1 MYEIKEAKY
10 GFELTFAGSI
20 DVKEMT
26 QWLADSNIA
35 LRKMVG
41 KKFQVLIHM
50 DELELKPL
58 QEAAKKILID
68 GQAIY
73 KRIGMTRSAVIVPNL
88 LVKMQMENTAKAS
101 GIHEYERYF
110 TKDKIGNAMNWI
122 REGKE

>member
-50 DELELKPL
+50 DELKSL

-88 LVKMQMENTAKAS
+88 HIKMQTENTAKAS
-101 GIHEYERYF
+101 DIHEYERYF
-110 TKDKIGNAMNWI
+110 TKDKIDNAMNWI

>member
-50 DELELKPL
+50 DELKSL

-110 TKDKIGNAMNWI
+110 TKDKIDNAMNWI
-122 REGKE
+122 KEGKE

>member
-10 GFELTFAGSI
+10 GFELTFTGSI

-50 DELELKPL
+50 DELKPL

-88 LVKMQMENTAKAS
+88 LIKMQMENTAKAS

-110 TKDKIGNAMNWI
+110 TKDKIDNAMNWI

>member
-20 DVKEMT
+20 DAKEMT
-26 QWLADSNIA
+26 QWLADSNIV

-50 DELELKPL
+50 DELKSL

-101 GIHEYERYF
+101 DIHEYERYF

>member
-26 QWLADSNIA
+26 QWLADSNIT

-50 DELELKPL
+50 DELKSL

-101 GIHEYERYF
+101 DIHEYERYF
-110 TKDKIGNAMNWI
+110 TKDKIDNAMNWI

>member
-50 DELELKPL
+50 DELKHL

-110 TKDKIGNAMNWI
+110 TKDKIDNAMNWI

>member
-10 GFELTFAGSI
+10 GFELTFTGSI

-50 DELELKPL
+50 DELKPL

-110 TKDKIGNAMNWI
+110 TKDKIDNATNWI
-122 REGKE
+122 KRGKE

>member
-50 DELELKPL
+50 DELKPL

-101 GIHEYERYF
+101 DIHEYERYF
-110 TKDKIGNAMNWI
+110 TKDKIDNAMNWI

>member
-10 GFELTFAGSI
+10 GFELTFVGSI
-20 DVKEMT
+20 DAKEMT

-50 DELELKPL
+50 DELKSL

-68 GQAIY
+68 GQVIY

-101 GIHEYERYF
+101 DIHEYERYF
-110 TKDKIGNAMNWI
+110 TKDKIDNAMNWI

>member
-20 DVKEMT
+20 DAKEMT

-50 DELELKPL
+50 DELKPL

-110 TKDKIGNAMNWI
+110 TKDKIDNAMNWI

>member
-10 GFELTFAGSI
+10 GFKLTFAGSI

-35 LRKMVG
+35 LRRMVG
-41 KKFQVLIHM
+41 KKFQVLIYM
-50 DELELKPL
+50 DELKPL

-110 TKDKIGNAMNWI
+110 TKDKIDNAMNWI
-122 REGKE
+122 KRGKE

>member
-50 DELELKPL
+50 DELKSL

-101 GIHEYERYF
+101 DIHEYERYF
-110 TKDKIGNAMNWI
+110 TKDKIDNAMNWI

>member
-10 GFELTFAGSI
+10 GFELTFTGSI

-50 DELELKPL
+50 DELKSL

-110 TKDKIGNAMNWI
+110 TKDKIDNAMNWI
-122 REGKE
+122 KGGKE

>member
-50 DELELKPL
+50 DELKSL

-110 TKDKIGNAMNWI
+110 TKDKIDNATNWI
-122 REGKE
+122 KGGKE

>member
-50 DELELKPL
+50 DELKPL

-68 GQAIY
+68 GQVIY

-88 LVKMQMENTAKAS
+88 LIKMQMENTAKAS

-110 TKDKIGNAMNWI
+110 TKDKIDNAMNWI

>member
-50 DELELKPL
+50 DELKHL

-122 REGKE
+122 KEGK

>member
-50 DELELKPL
+50 DELKPL

-110 TKDKIGNAMNWI
+110 TKDKIDNAMNWI

>member
-10 GFELTFAGSI
+10 GFELTFTGSI

-50 DELELKPL
+50 DELKPL

-88 LVKMQMENTAKAS
+88 LIKMQMENTAKAS

-110 TKDKIGNAMNWI
+110 TKDKIDNATNWI
-122 REGKE
+122 KGGKE

>member
-50 DELELKPL
+50 DELKSL

-68 GQAIY
+68 GQVIY

-101 GIHEYERYF
+101 DIHEYERYF
-110 TKDKIGNAMNWI
+110 TKDKIDNAMNWI

>member
-10 GFELTFAGSI
+10 GFELIFAGSI

-50 DELELKPL
+50 DELKPL

-110 TKDKIGNAMNWI
+110 TKDKIGNAINWI

>member
-50 DELELKPL
+50 DELKPL
-58 QEAAKKILID
+58 QEVAKKILID

-101 GIHEYERYF
+101 DIHEYERYF
-110 TKDKIGNAMNWI
+110 TKDKIDNAMNWI

>member
-10 GFELTFAGSI
+10 GFELTFTGSI

-50 DELELKPL
+50 DELKPL

-110 TKDKIGNAMNWI
+110 TKDKIDNAMNWI

>member
-10 GFELTFAGSI
+10 GFELTFTGSI

-50 DELELKPL
+50 DELKPL

-110 TKDKIGNAMNWI
+110 TKDKINNAMNWI

>member
-41 KKFQVLIHM
+41 KKFQVLIRM
-50 DELELKPL
+50 DELKPL

-110 TKDKIGNAMNWI
+110 TKDKIDNAMNWI

>member
-50 DELELKPL
+50 DELKSL

-110 TKDKIGNAMNWI
+110 TKDKIGNAINWI
-122 REGKE
+122 KEGKE

>member
-50 DELELKPL
+50 DELKSL

-73 KRIGMTRSAVIVPNL
+73 KRIGMTRSAVIIPNL

-110 TKDKIGNAMNWI
+110 TKDKIDNAMNWI

>member
-50 DELELKPL
+50 DELKSL

-110 TKDKIGNAMNWI
+110 TKDKIDNAMNWI